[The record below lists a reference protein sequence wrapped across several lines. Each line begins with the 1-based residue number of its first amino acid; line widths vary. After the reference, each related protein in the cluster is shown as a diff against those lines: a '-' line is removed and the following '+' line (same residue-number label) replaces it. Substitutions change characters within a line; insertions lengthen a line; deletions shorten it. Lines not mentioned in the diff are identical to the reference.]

1 MFTKIKQDFL
11 KTEFNDWM
19 SLKGN
24 ELKSSYETGDVVL
37 EYFNILDIDFFKKI
51 HLRNPF
57 SIKPDRVRFSRLT
70 GTGMLNPHVDHSTSV
85 ALNFYI
91 DAGEDLTIFYK
102 QNNNAAPF
110 SYSGKNQSNIYN
122 VVDLTEESN
131 FIAKSGEA
139 YLLDVS
145 QIHSV
150 NKVNPNPRLF
160 ISYLWDTAMYEE
172 VLKDFKGR
180 E

>member
-19 SLKGN
+19 LLKGN
-24 ELKSSYETGDVVL
+24 ELRSSYETGDVVL
-37 EYFNILDIDFFKKI
+37 EYFNISDIDFFKKI

-70 GTGMLNPHVDHSTSV
+70 GTGMLNPHVDHYTTV
-85 ALNFYI
+85 ALNYYI

-102 QNNNAAPF
+102 QTDNATPF
-110 SYSGKNQSNIYN
+110 RYSGKNQSNIYN
-122 VVDLTEESN
+122 VADLTEGDS
-131 FIAKSGEA
+131 FTASSGEV

-145 QIHSV
+145 QIHAV

-172 VLKDFKGR
+172 VLSDFKGR
-180 E
+180 